1 MTDLSSFLRRILAVD
16 AVTCTAA
23 GALMAFGAAILAPI
37 TGLPQPLL
45 LWAGVILF
53 PVAALMAFL
62 SRRQT
67 APAALVWLVIL
78 GNAGWVAASIAALL
92 LTQPTALGTAF
103 VVAQAAAVAVLTV
116 LEWRGATTRPGF
128 AAA

>member
-23 GALMAFGAAILAPI
+23 GALMAFGAGVLAPI

-53 PVAALMAFL
+53 PVAALMAVL
-62 SRRQT
+62 SRRAT
-67 APAALVWLVIL
+67 APTALVWLVIL
-78 GNAGWVAASIAALL
+78 GNAGWVAASIAVLF

-116 LEWRGATTRPGF
+116 LEWRAATTRPSF

>member
-1 MTDLSSFLRRILAVD
+1 MTQLNSFLRRVLAAD
-16 AVTCTAA
+16 AVTCVAA
-23 GALMAFGAAILAPI
+23 GALMAFGAGVLAPL

-62 SRRQT
+62 SRRDT
-67 APAALVWLVIL
+67 APAPLVWLVVL
-78 GNAGWVAASIAALL
+78 GNAGWVVGSIAVLILA
-92 LTQPTALGTAF
+92 QPTTLGFAF

-116 LEWRGATTRPGF
+116 LEWRATTGQRAAF
-128 AAA
+128 A

>member
-1 MTDLSSFLRRILAVD
+1 MTHLNSFVRRTLAVD

-23 GALMAFGAAILAPI
+23 GALMAFAAGPLAPL

-45 LWAGVILF
+45 LWAGVALF
-53 PVAALMAFL
+53 PVAAVMAFL

-78 GNAGWVAASIAALL
+78 GNAGWVGGSLAVLF
-92 LTQPTALGTAF
+92 LTEPTALGVAF
-103 VVAQAAAVAVLTV
+103 VLAQAAAVAVLTV
-116 LEWRGATTRPGF
+116 LEWRGATTADGF